1 MEIAIL
7 SVETEISTYLS
18 LKGKKYVPVVHPPNL
33 RIWRYRL
40 VWHSRTLW
48 GPKLRQDL
56 ALRYAERA
64 QNLIFVK
71 IRREFGPDFTNAIC
85 FVVSCVTEIKP
96 RRSLGLH
103 KILECRLHPWLLQ
116 ERLQGRVWE
125 PKFLDFLPEV
135 SSLGDRSSR
144 STVILINYYRHF
156 NPDANS
162 IFPVV
167 SLKTQIWLSIHLKQK
182 NCCNNNNN
190 NTTQS
195 PI

>member
-1 MEIAIL
+1 MEIPIL

-18 LKGKKYVPVVHPPNL
+18 LKGKKFVPQMHPPNL

-40 VWHSRTLW
+40 VWYSRTLW
-48 GPKLRQDL
+48 RPKLR
-56 ALRYAERA
+56 RG
-64 QNLIFVK
+64 LISVTQETTKQIAFVK
-71 IRREFGPDFTNAIC
+71 IRREFSPDFTNAIC

-103 KILECRLHPWLLQ
+103 KVLECRLYPWLLQ

-125 PKFLDFLPEV
+125 PKFLDFLPEL
-135 SSLGDRSSR
+135 SSLGDRSSG

-162 IFPVV
+162 IFFAV
-167 SLKTQIWLSIHLKQK
+167 SLKTQIWLPIHL
-182 NCCNNNNN
+182 NNNVWWWGENRWWCC
-190 NTTQS
+190 Q
-195 PI
+195 

>member
-18 LKGKKYVPVVHPPNL
+18 LKGKKFVPVVHPPNL

-48 GPKLRQDL
+48 GTKLRQDL

-85 FVVSCVTEIKP
+85 FVLSCVPEVKP
-96 RRSLGLH
+96 RRSLVPRM
-103 KILECRLHPWLLQ
+103 ILKCQLHPWLLQ

-135 SSLGDRSSR
+135 SSLGDRSSG
-144 STVILINYYRHF
+144 STLILINYYRHF

-162 IFPVV
+162 MFSAV
-167 SLKTQIWLSIHLKQK
+167 SLKTQIWLSFLL
-182 NCCNNNNN
+182 N
-190 NTTQS
+190 S
-195 PI
+195 LRL

>member
-1 MEIAIL
+1 MEIPIL

-18 LKGKKYVPVVHPPNL
+18 LKGKKFVPQMHPPNL

-40 VWHSRTLW
+40 VWYSRTLW
-48 GPKLRQDL
+48 GKKLRQDL

-85 FVVSCVTEIKP
+85 FVLSCVPEVKP
-96 RRSLGLH
+96 WRSFFPH
-103 KILECRLHPWLLQ
+103 KVLECRLHPWLLQ
-116 ERLQGRVWE
+116 ERLQGRVWK

-135 SSLGDRSSR
+135 SSLGDRSSG

-162 IFPVV
+162 IFSAV
-167 SLKTQIWLSIHLKQK
+167 SLKTQIWLSFLLRGELMLMI
-182 NCCNNNNN
+182 
-190 NTTQS
+190 
-195 PI
+195 IMYYY